1 MNDLETEQQERKVLK
16 LTAECWN
23 EFIKLKPTHP
33 SDIND
38 FADGIHILQRIL
50 AMRMCRRDHPD
61 IFPIKE

>member
-1 MNDLETEQQERKVLK
+1 MQSDDELQERKILV

-33 SDIND
+33 DEIND
-38 FADGIHILQRIL
+38 FADGIHKLQYVL

-61 IFPIKE
+61 IFPIKK